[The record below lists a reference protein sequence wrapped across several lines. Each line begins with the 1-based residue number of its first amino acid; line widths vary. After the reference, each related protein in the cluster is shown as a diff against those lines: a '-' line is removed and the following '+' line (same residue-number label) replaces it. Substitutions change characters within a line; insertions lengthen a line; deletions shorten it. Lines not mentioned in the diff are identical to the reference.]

1 MRLLAGLGCAVEF
14 AAVAEATA
22 DVVVLLG
29 VPAAAVAVAGW
40 AGVGSGL
47 RGTA

>member
-1 MRLLAGLGCAVEF
+1 VEF
-14 AAVAEATA
+14 AAVAEAA
-22 DVVVLLG
+22 GVVVLLG